1 MTIQGKRP
9 KIALIGYRLSGG
21 GGDRV
26 MANLS
31 LFFDAQ
37 GFEVH
42 NIIVIDEVTFPYVGK
57 LLNLGLLKDQSNGFL
72 NKWKR
77 LKAIKDYLDHNQFD
91 YIIDFRFRVKP
102 IQELLLA
109 RWVYK
114 TKTIFTVHSF
124 LIDHYM
130 PNNSWFTRLMYGSSL
145 ANVAITNQI
154 KELIEQKH
162 KLKNVLTIYN
172 PIPIEE
178 IQQKASEE
186 ITIDNQY
193 IVAVGQFET
202 RIKQFDVLIDC
213 YSKSV
218 LPNKNIHL
226 IIIGDGDLKPKLL
239 QQVKE
244 LQLTDFV
251 NLIGYESNPFKYLK
265 NAKFT
270 VLSSANEG
278 LPMVLLES
286 LACGTPVVAFDCDSG
301 PREIIADKV
310 NGLLVENQNKEK
322 LTEAMDLMVT
332 DEKLYVNCKQNAL
345 GSIRKFSLESIGR
358 QWLDLMNIK

>member
-1 MTIQGKRP
+1 MTNQAGRP

-31 LFFDAQ
+31 LYFNAQ

-42 NIIVIDEVTFPYVGK
+42 NIIVIDEVTFAYAGK
-57 LLNLGLLKDQSNGFL
+57 LLNLGLLKDESNGFL

-77 LKAIKDYLDHNQFD
+77 LKAIKAYLDQNQFD

-102 IQELLLA
+102 IQELLLS
-109 RWVYK
+109 RWIYK

-130 PNNSWFTRLMYGSSL
+130 PNNSWLTRFMYGSCL
-145 ANVAITNQI
+145 ANVAITDQM
-154 KELIEQKH
+154 KSLIEEKH
-162 KLKNVLTIYN
+162 QLKNVITIYN
-172 PIPIEE
+172 PVPIEE
-178 IQQKASEE
+178 IQQKTLEE
-186 ITIDNQY
+186 INIDYDY

-202 RIKQFDVLIDC
+202 PIKQFDVLIDC
-213 YSKSV
+213 YAKSV
-218 LPNKNIHL
+218 LPMKNIHL
-226 IIIGDGDLKPKLL
+226 VLIGDGELKQDLIR
-239 QQVKE
+239 QISD
-244 LQLTDFV
+244 LQLGNFV
-251 NLIGYESNPFKYLK
+251 HLVGYQENPFKYLK
-265 NAKFT
+265 RAKFT

-286 LACGTPVVAFDCDSG
+286 LACETPVVAFDCDSG
-301 PREIIADKV
+301 PREIIINEQ

-322 LTEAMDLMVT
+322 LTAAMNLMAT

-345 GSIRKFSLESIGR
+345 SSIQKFSLEEIGKK
-358 QWLDLMNIK
+358 WLSLLK